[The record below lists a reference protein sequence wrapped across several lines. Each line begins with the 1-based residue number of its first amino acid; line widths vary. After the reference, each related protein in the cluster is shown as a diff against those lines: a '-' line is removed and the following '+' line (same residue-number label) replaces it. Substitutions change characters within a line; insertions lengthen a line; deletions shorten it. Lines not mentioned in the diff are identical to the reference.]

1 MTDSFPAF
9 TALTYFEEEEVY
21 PVTRI
26 TTGALGEPGSRV
38 LVLQA
43 QFGPETLSWVIEKQ
57 QALALVRAIPQLLAN
72 VQSEFPELT
81 EPLVAAQPNL
91 TLIEPL
97 APLFRVG
104 GLGLGYDRVHDLVMF
119 TLVDARVLRGEIEVK
134 TDDAEDE
141 TGQRIYT
148 TRGQALLLSQQ
159 TEKIVAAGRPYCPA
173 CGEPIDD
180 FGHFCLPLTARNRQT
195 GDYLH

>member
-1 MTDSFPAF
+1 M
-9 TALTYFEEEEVY
+9 
-21 PVTRI
+21 TRI
-26 TTGALGEPGSRV
+26 TTGALGEPGYRV

-43 QFGPETLSWVIEKQ
+43 QFGPEVLSWVIEKH
-57 QALALVRAIPQLLAN
+57 QASALVRDIPQLLAH
-72 VQSEFPELT
+72 VQDAFPELA

-104 GLGLGYDRVHDLVMF
+104 GLGLEYDREHDLVML
-119 TLVDARVLRGEIEVK
+119 TLVDAKVLRGEIESEA
-134 TDDAEDE
+134 DNAEDE
-141 TGQRIYT
+141 AGQRIYT

-180 FGHFCLPLTARNRQT
+180 FGHFCLPLSARNRQT
-195 GDYLH
+195 GEYLH